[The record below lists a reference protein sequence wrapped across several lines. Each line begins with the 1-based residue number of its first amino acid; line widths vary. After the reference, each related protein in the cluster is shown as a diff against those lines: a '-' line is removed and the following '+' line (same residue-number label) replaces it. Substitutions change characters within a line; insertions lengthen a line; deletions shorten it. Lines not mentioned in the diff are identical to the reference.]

1 MQDKQ
6 KHSNFHHAL
15 RIIDELCIGCSK
27 CMNICPTHA
36 IRVRHGKARLMD
48 NHCIDCGECYRIC
61 PVNAIMIEQ
70 DDFSQIYD
78 YNFRVA
84 LVPAVFFGQF
94 PSKYPIEEIYGALL
108 GLGFTHVFEIENG
121 VDIIRNEARK
131 IIQSETENKPLISTF
146 CPAIVRLIQV
156 KFPALVHNF
165 TLLKPPLD
173 VAAIWFRK
181 YLQWKGAPEKET
193 GVFYITQCAA
203 KIAAIKSPA
212 EGEESPISGVIN
224 MDELFNKVFRK
235 LQEKEKPGL
244 PENHEGFFEL
254 GADEVIWSL
263 TTGESNHALGRR
275 MAIDGVHN
283 VINFL
288 EKLEE
293 EDDPNFDFLE
303 LRACDESCAGGVL
316 TVENRFLTAERM
328 RSRARKLS
336 AKPASDRHKAE
347 IPDFSAEMLDSI
359 KIEKIA
365 PRSMMKLDEDMG
377 EAMRK
382 MNLIRQIM
390 QMLPAVDCGACGSPG
405 CQTLAEDIVQGR
417 AIMENCIFIQRRYEQ
432 KGMLKPSDS
441 IEIQK
446 KIWGEDKFESNET
459 KNKPK
464 NDR

>member
-1 MQDKQ
+1 MKD
-6 KHSNFHHAL
+6 FHHAL
-15 RIIDELCIGCSK
+15 KIIDELCIGCSK

-36 IRVRHGKARLMD
+36 IRVRNGKARLMD
-48 NHCIDCGECYRIC
+48 NRCIDCGECYRIC

-70 DDFSQIYD
+70 DDFSRIYD
-78 YNFRVA
+78 FKYRVA

-94 PSKYPIEEIYGALL
+94 RSKYSIPKIYNTLL
-108 GLGFTHVFEIENG
+108 SLGFTHVFEIENG
-121 VDIIRNEARK
+121 VEIIRDQAQQMIK
-131 IIQSETENKPLISTF
+131 SEHENKPLISTF

-181 YLQWKGAPEKET
+181 YLESKGIHENET

-212 EGEESPISGVIN
+212 EGEESTISGVIN
-224 MDELFNKVFRK
+224 MDELYNKVAKK
-235 LQEKEKPGL
+235 LGD
-244 PENHEGFFEL
+244 EGDPVPDSGGKIIEPD
-254 GADEVIWSL
+254 ADEVLWSL

-283 VINFL
+283 VITFL

-293 EDDPNFDFLE
+293 EDNPDFDFLE

-328 RSRARKLS
+328 RSRARKIRKNES
-336 AKPASDRHKAE
+336 TEAQHESR
-347 IPDFSAEMLDSI
+347 PDFENEMADLI
-359 KIEKIA
+359 KIDKIA

-382 MNLIRQIM
+382 MDLIRQIM
-390 QMLPAVDCGACGSPG
+390 NMLPSVDCGACGSPG
-405 CQTLAEDIVQGR
+405 CHALAEDIVQGR

-441 IEIQK
+441 VEIQK
-446 KIWGEDKFESNET
+446 KIWGADKFESKDP
-459 KNKPK
+459 KNKK
-464 NDR
+464 NNDSK

>member
-1 MQDKQ
+1 MKD
-6 KHSNFHHAL
+6 FHHAL
-15 RIIDELCIGCSK
+15 KIINDLCIGCSK

-36 IRVRHGKARLMD
+36 IRVRNGKARLMD
-48 NHCIDCGECYRIC
+48 NHCIDCGECFRIC

-70 DDFSQIYD
+70 DDFSRIYE
-78 YNFRVA
+78 FKHRVA

-94 PSKYPIEEIYGALL
+94 PSKYSINKIYSTLL
-108 GLGFTHVFEIENG
+108 SLGFTHVFEIENG
-121 VDIIRNEARK
+121 VQIIRDEALK
-131 IIQSETENKPLISTF
+131 LLKSNPETKPLISTF

-181 YLQWKGAPEKET
+181 YLESQGVDEKET
-193 GVFYITQCAA
+193 GIFYITQCAA

-212 EGEESPISGVIN
+212 EGDVSPISGVIN
-224 MDELFNKVFRK
+224 LDELYNKVYRK
-235 LQEKEKPGL
+235 LQENDTDEENNSHHHFEPGV
-244 PENHEGFFEL
+244 E
-254 GADEVIWSL
+254 EVLWSL
-263 TTGESNHALGRR
+263 TTGESNHAIGRR

-293 EDDPNFDFLE
+293 EENPNFDFLE

-328 RSRARKLS
+328 RSRARKIN
-336 AKPASDRHKAE
+336 KAE
-347 IPDFSAEMLDSI
+347 GNNPRPDFTKDLLEQI
-359 KIEKIA
+359 KIKKIS
-365 PRSMMKLDEDMG
+365 PRSMMKLDEDMS

-382 MNLIRQIM
+382 IDLIRQIM
-390 QMLPAVDCGACGSPG
+390 QMLPGVDCGACGSPG
-405 CQTLAEDIVQGR
+405 CQVLAEDIVQGR

-441 IEIQK
+441 INIQK
-446 KIWGEDKFESNET
+446 KIWGADKFESNNT
-459 KNKPK
+459 KNKNK
-464 NDR
+464 DDSK